1 MPNMEDIMEQ
11 EEIIEEKE
19 EKKKKKEKKNKF
31 EEENIELKNKV
42 SELEDKLIRA
52 QAEMVNYRRRKDE
65 ETSRLLEYSN
75 EDIAKD
81 LLPILDNFE
90 RAINMDDDN
99 LDDEVSKFLEGFK
112 IIHKGLKE
120 TLQKYDVMEIN
131 PVDKE
136 FDPNYHNAVMTDNNL
151 EKDDNIVTEVF
162 QKGYMLK
169 SKVIRPAMVKVNQNS
184 NKVNNEEKGD
194 NNE

>member
-1 MPNMEDIMEQ
+1 MEQ
-11 EEIIEEKE
+11 EEIIEEEKVD
-19 EKKKKKEKKNKF
+19 KKKKKEKKNKH
-31 EEENIELKNKV
+31 EEEILDLKNKV
-42 SELEDKLIRA
+42 SELEDKLIRT

-99 LDDEVSKFLEGFK
+99 LEDEVSKFLEGFK

-120 TLQKYDVMEIN
+120 TLQKYDVIEIN
-131 PVDKE
+131 PINEE
-136 FDPNYHNAVMTDNNL
+136 FDPNYHNAVMTDNK
-151 EKDDNIVTEVF
+151 EDIYDNIVTEVF

-169 SKVIRPAMVKVNQNS
+169 SRVIRPAMVKVNQN
-184 NKVNNEEKGD
+184 NELKKEVKEDNEKKGD

>member
-1 MPNMEDIMEQ
+1 MEQ
-11 EEIIEEKE
+11 EEILEEVHD
-19 EKKKKKEKKNKF
+19 EKKKKKEKKNKY
-31 EEENIELKNKV
+31 EEENLDLKNKV
-42 SELEDKLIRA
+42 SELEDKLIRT

-81 LLPILDNFE
+81 LLPVLDNFE

-99 LDDEVSKFLEGFK
+99 LEDEVSKFLEGFK
-112 IIHKGLKE
+112 LIHKGLKE
-120 TLQKYDVMEIN
+120 TLQKYEIVELN
-131 PVDKE
+131 PINEV
-136 FDPNYHNAVMTDNNL
+136 FDPNYHNAVMTDN
-151 EKDDNIVTEVF
+151 KDEINDNIVTEVF

-169 SKVIRPAMVKVNQNS
+169 SRVIRPAMVKVNQNS
-184 NKVNNEEKGD
+184 KLVNNEEKGD